1 MQTGNFPVKIYSGCA
16 KVAYS
21 CVLKSASP
29 PTFWSE
35 MNKLRK
41 VTAIGCVAAFAAFGV
56 AACGG
61 DSSDSSSS
69 SSSGSGGGD
78 VNVTMSSFPDYVDP
92 QLSYTVE
99 GWETLYN
106 VYTPLLTYKHAKGE
120 DGTEVVP
127 GLAEALP
134 EVSPDGKTYKLK
146 LRSNMKYSDG
156 TPIKASDF
164 TYAIQRLFKANSGG
178 SVFYEPIVGA
188 KEYADGSAQ
197 TISGIV
203 TDDATGD
210 ITITLT
216 EPNGTFDSLL
226 GLPFAAPVPPTT
238 PLDKDA
244 TNNPPP
250 ASGPFKITAVQAPQT
265 MTLERNPEFKTV
277 KDAGASEVA
286 DAGVDKII
294 ITQNKSNT
302 AQVTDI
308 EQNRTDYMSDPP
320 DADRLAEVK
329 SRFGDRFRM
338 EDSINTYYFWM
349 NNEQAPFNDLKVRQ
363 AINYAIDPEALN
375 RVFGGR
381 LHASQQILPPGMP
394 GYEEFK
400 LYPGPDMAKAKA
412 LIAEANP
419 TDKNITVWTDDEP
432 DRKRIG
438 EYYHDLLTQLGF
450 NATLKVISG
459 DVYWATIGNQSTP
472 DLDTGFGDWF
482 QDFPHP
488 DDFFRPLLN
497 GASILPTNG
506 NNYSRANF
514 PDLDAKMNELRTKQ
528 LTDPGVKEQYAALD
542 KAYMEQAA
550 WAPYGNEK
558 YTTFLSERMDF
569 DKSYRHLLFS
579 QDFTSFAVK

>member
-1 MQTGNFPVKIYSGCA
+1 MGMLRRIST
-16 KVAYS
+16 VA
-21 CVLKSASP
+21 
-29 PTFWSE
+29 
-35 MNKLRK
+35 
-41 VTAIGCVAAFAAFGV
+41 CVATLTLGV

-61 DSSDSSSS
+61 DSGGSG
-69 SSSGSGGGD
+69 GSGGGGGD
-78 VNVTMSSFPDYVDP
+78 ITVTMTSFPDYVDP

-106 VYTPLLTYKHAKGE
+106 VYVPLLTYRHAKGE
-120 DGTEVVP
+120 DGTQVVP
-127 GLAEALP
+127 GLAQDMP
-134 EVSPDGKTYKLK
+134 EVSPDGKIYKLK

-188 KEYADGSAQ
+188 TDYAEGKAD
-197 TISGIV
+197 TISGIA
-203 TDDATGD
+203 TNDATGD

-216 EPNGTFDSLL
+216 EANGTFDNVL
-226 GLPFAAPVPPTT
+226 GLPFAAPVPPST

-244 TNNPPP
+244 TNDPPP
-250 ASGPFKITAVQAPQT
+250 ASGPFMISQVQAPQT
-265 MTLERNPEFKTV
+265 MTMERNPNFSSV
-277 KDAGASEVA
+277 RDAGADEVA
-286 DAGVDKII
+286 DASVDKIT

-308 EQNRTDYMSDPP
+308 EQNRVDYMSDPP

-329 SRFGDRFRM
+329 SRYASRFRM

-349 NNEQAPFNDLKVRQ
+349 NTQTAPFNDLKVRQ
-363 AINYAIDPEALN
+363 AVNYAIDPEALN

-381 LHASQQILPPGMP
+381 LHPSQQILPPGMP
-394 GYEEFK
+394 GHQDFT
-400 LYPGPDMAKAKA
+400 LYPGPDLGKAKQ

-419 TDKNITVWTDDEP
+419 ADRDITVWTDDEP

-438 EYYHDLLTQLGF
+438 EYYHDVLSQLGF

-506 NNYSRANF
+506 NNYSRASL
-514 PDLDAKMNELRTKQ
+514 PDLDARMNELRTKQ
-528 LTDPGVKEQYAALD
+528 LEDPGVKDGYAALD
-542 KAYMEQAA
+542 RSYMEQAV
-550 WAPYGNEK
+550 WAPYGNEQ

-579 QDFTSFAVK
+579 QDFSSFALK